1 MDYIEQDIDVLI
13 KNKIDYKKIDNIND
27 KREQLEIRN
36 IDEFFE
42 RIKNISGISII
53 IGYNGIGKTYLLEM
67 LRKKFNLCNIKVD
80 LIKFRDYANLASIKQ
95 AVESA
100 QKYIIF
106 DGVDEINSNILS
118 DILQYVLSI
127 KDKNVIISSRKD
139 FAQKRNLIDIKY
151 NVYEL
156 KPLESYKIDSVLENN
171 GLNKQCYKNIYN
183 LLKIPR
189 FLTHLISVKENVKDT
204 ESINKFDLMEM
215 MLKRHFGK
223 LNERAAIKLEANIHK
238 KILQSLALIMMMIG
252 KSNLS
257 MEEFT
262 IFLSNINHLDI
273 KSYILNKDI
282 IESFLN
288 NQILLN
294 YNDLIAYENKEI
306 MEFLAAKEIYENNF
320 SNKDLFNIV
329 TVEKNG
335 EINTLWFNTI
345 SYLMSK
351 SEVYYNLILEYIF
364 NNMKNNDNLLDLLLI
379 IDYKSDNK
387 DIIMKNIETFIF
399 QYTKLYQY
407 MPFGDGAD
415 NVLKILT
422 VDIKQSFKNL
432 TNIFIKSNSKTTL
445 EKFDIIFIN
454 NTLSCLYYLVEN
466 YSFSKIETK
475 KLRNYLVKHKID
487 FLQSDNFK
495 VRYLHICLKL
505 FEKEEI
511 DNLFEIEIDK
521 RLLSI
526 FLYDRNDW
534 NKFDKIENHLN
545 NYILNYKNRYDNNIF
560 IDDDLIAEFIC
571 KNYNTYKLKKLINNI
586 KNENNITSFFRF
598 LNSSKYQNLWVKLSK
613 KSVTTS
619 MYNKIIYKLM
629 NEKSEHYNLIR
640 EEMIFEHRNLD
651 ALEKILELCLKYE
664 CITLDTLNSMNTTSN
679 YTLRYLQEV
688 IIKIILNNTENI
700 TMIYKMLND
709 KKIIFNVWKLDLDSE
724 QRTKLESQIK
734 KYFYNDYLEYKKVI
748 AKFKNKEYVKVETTL
763 EKFSSKKD
771 IYYKIENIY
780 NLINDEKKYFII
792 NSNIILKNTLK
803 SITKEIEKYVSKI
816 DVASKTNDVAN
827 KIYIKRV
834 TGSYRI
840 DCDLYYYEQAIFIL
854 SKMKYDINE
863 YNDTNIIFLNK
874 NDDMYNLKYTDDNY
888 KKLLSYITKKDSR
901 PYVKYFLREI
911 IEKLKKYNLNDL
923 IQTLF
928 KFIDCIKFNEY
939 EINYILSFIIN
950 NIELLDEEEIKKLK
964 KFRKYKICQDILIEL
979 GYKDEI
985 KNRIDY
991 IKKNLVF
998 EGDLI
1003 SAEEKSNFEYSSGSY
1018 TNSLCKMGYE
1028 NKNYIL
1034 ELLSFMF
1041 EIYNTGDYYAFS
1053 SYILDMVIKYI
1064 NNNIEFNINDI
1075 IDFIII
1081 SERNNKNRYLYKI
1094 CSSIA
1099 SLKKIENSNILQTIN
1114 NYNAIIS
1121 NQNQKIYSYWD
1132 LYLAVKEILENN
1144 IFDDLKK
1151 MKFLEIFRDKDTK
1164 KIKPLREE
1172 TYQFLIGYELNRI
1185 LNFKGFSTKVIFE
1198 PMGIDKKRSDIQLVT
1213 EGFIQNI
1220 VIETKLSSNSDISNE
1235 DSIKSYINNTL
1246 QKYSNRFNSPKIL
1259 FVIINQNYEIKTA
1272 NKKIDLINKSNT
1284 NLIDVILIDLKDS
1297 FS

>member
-13 KNKIDYKKIDNIND
+13 ENKIDYKKIDNIND

-67 LRKKFNLCNIKVD
+67 LRKKFNFCNIKVD
-80 LIKFRDYANLASIKQ
+80 LIKFRDYANLASIEQ
-95 AVESA
+95 AVKSA

-106 DGVDEINSNILS
+106 DGVDEINSNILP

-139 FAQKRNLIDIKY
+139 FAQRRNLIDIKY

-204 ESINKFDLMEM
+204 ENINKFDLMEM

-238 KILQSLALIMMMIG
+238 KVLQSLALIMMMIG

-329 TVEKNG
+329 TVEETG

-351 SEVYYNLILEYIF
+351 SEVYYNLILKYIF
-364 NNMKNNDNLLDLLLI
+364 NNLKNNDNLLDLLLI

-387 DIIMKNIETFIF
+387 DIIMENIETFIF

-407 MPFGDGAD
+407 MPFGDRAD

-432 TNIFIKSNSKTTL
+432 TNIFIKSNSKTNL

-454 NTLSCLYYLVEN
+454 NTLSCIYYLVEN

-475 KLRNYLVKHKID
+475 KLRNYLVKHEID

-495 VRYLHICLKL
+495 TRYLHICLKL

-511 DNLFEIEIDK
+511 DNLFEKEIDK

-526 FLYDRNDW
+526 FLYDRNNW

-545 NYILNYKNRYDNNIF
+545 NYILNCKKNFDNNIF
-560 IDDDLIAEFIC
+560 IDDNIIAEFIC
-571 KNYNTYKLKKLINNI
+571 ENYNTYKLKKLINNI
-586 KNENNITSFFRF
+586 KNANNITSFLRF

-613 KSVTTS
+613 KSVTKS
-619 MYNKIIYKLM
+619 MYNKIICELINK
-629 NEKSEHYNLIR
+629 KSEHDNLIR
-640 EEMIFEHRNLD
+640 EEIIFEHRNTD

-664 CITLDTLNSMNTTSN
+664 YITLDTLNSMNTTLN
-679 YTLRYLQEV
+679 YTLRYLQEL
-688 IIKIILNNTENI
+688 IIKILLINTENV
-700 TMIYKMLND
+700 TLIYERLND

-724 QRTKLESQIK
+724 QKTKFESQIK
-734 KYFYNDYLEYKKVI
+734 KFFLDDYLEYKKVMT
-748 AKFKNKEYVKVETTL
+748 KFQNKEYAKIEITL
-763 EKFSSKKD
+763 EKVSFAKN
-771 IYYKIENIY
+771 IYYKIDNIY
-780 NLINDEKKYFII
+780 SLIKDENKYIII
-792 NSNIILKNTLK
+792 NSDMILKNMLK
-803 SITKEIEKYVSKI
+803 SIVKEIEKYISKI
-816 DVASKTNDVAN
+816 DIADKV
-827 KIYIKRV
+827 YIKMV
-834 TGSYRI
+834 NKSYRI
-840 DCDLYYYEQAIFIL
+840 NYDLFFYEQSIFIL

-874 NDDMYNLKYTDDNY
+874 NDGMYNLKYIDDNY
-888 KKLLSYITKKDSR
+888 KKLLSYITKTDSR

-928 KFIDCIKFNEY
+928 KFIDCIKFDEY

-1114 NYNAIIS
+1114 NYNAIIN
-1121 NQNQKIYSYWD
+1121 NQNQKIYSYLD

-1220 VIETKLSSNSDISNE
+1220 VIETKLSNNSDISNE

-1246 QKYSNRFNSPKIL
+1246 QKYSSRFNSPKIL
-1259 FVIINQNYEIKTA
+1259 FVIINQEHGIKTV

>member
-1 MDYIEQDIDVLI
+1 MDYIEQNIDVLI
-13 KNKIDYKKIDNIND
+13 ENKIDYKKIDNIND

-67 LRKKFNLCNIKVD
+67 LRKKFNFCNIKVD
-80 LIKFRDYANLASIKQ
+80 LIKFRDYANLASIEQ
-95 AVESA
+95 AVKSA

-106 DGVDEINSNILS
+106 DGVDEINSNILP

-204 ESINKFDLMEM
+204 ENINKFDLMEM

-223 LNERAAIKLEANIHK
+223 LNERAVIKLEANIHK
-238 KILQSLALIMMMIG
+238 KVLQSLALIMMMIG

-262 IFLSNINHLDI
+262 VFLSNINHLDI

-329 TVEKNG
+329 TVEETG

-364 NNMKNNDNLLDLLLI
+364 NNLKNNDNLLDLLLI

-387 DIIMKNIETFIF
+387 DIIMENIETFIF

-407 MPFGDGAD
+407 MPFGDRAD

-432 TNIFIKSNSKTTL
+432 TNIFIKSNSKTNL

-454 NTLSCLYYLVEN
+454 NTLSCIYYLVEN

-475 KLRNYLVKHKID
+475 KLRNYLVKHEID

-495 VRYLHICLKL
+495 TRYLHICLKL

-511 DNLFEIEIDK
+511 DNLFEKEIDK

-526 FLYDRNDW
+526 FLYDRNNW

-545 NYILNYKNRYDNNIF
+545 NYILNCKKNFDNNIF
-560 IDDDLIAEFIC
+560 IDANIIAEFIC
-571 KNYNTYKLKKLINNI
+571 ENYNTYKLKKLINNI
-586 KNENNITSFFRF
+586 KNVNNITSFLRF

-613 KSVTTS
+613 KSVTKS
-619 MYNKIIYKLM
+619 MYNKIICELINK
-629 NEKSEHYNLIR
+629 KSEHDNLIR
-640 EEMIFEHRNLD
+640 EEIIFEHRNTD

-664 CITLDTLNSMNTTSN
+664 YITLDTLNSMNTTLN
-679 YTLRYLQEV
+679 YTLRYLQEL
-688 IIKIILNNTENI
+688 IIKILLINTENV
-700 TMIYKMLND
+700 TLIYERLND
-709 KKIIFNVWKLDLDSE
+709 KKRIFNVWKLDLDSE
-724 QRTKLESQIK
+724 QKTKLESQIK
-734 KYFYNDYLEYKKVI
+734 KFFLDDYLEYKKVMT
-748 AKFKNKEYVKVETTL
+748 KFQNKEYAKIEITL
-763 EKFSSKKD
+763 EKVSFAKN
-771 IYYKIENIY
+771 IYYKIDNIY
-780 NLINDEKKYFII
+780 SLIKDENKYIII
-792 NSNIILKNTLK
+792 NSDMILKNMLK
-803 SITKEIEKYVSKI
+803 SIVKEIEKYISKI
-816 DVASKTNDVAN
+816 DIADKV
-827 KIYIKRV
+827 YIKMV
-834 TGSYRI
+834 NKSYRI
-840 DCDLYYYEQAIFIL
+840 NYDLFFYEQAIFIL

-874 NDDMYNLKYTDDNY
+874 NDGMYNLKYIDDNY
-888 KKLLSYITKKDSR
+888 KKLLSYITKTDSK

-928 KFIDCIKFNEY
+928 KFIDCIKFDEY

-1114 NYNAIIS
+1114 NYNAIIN

-1164 KIKPLREE
+1164 KIKTLREE

-1220 VIETKLSSNSDISNE
+1220 VIETKLSNNSDISNE

-1246 QKYSNRFNSPKIL
+1246 QKYSSRFNSPKIL
-1259 FVIINQNYEIKTA
+1259 FVIINQEHGIKTV

-1284 NLIDVILIDLKDS
+1284 NLVDVILIDLKDS